1 MPRMPTAIWTIV
13 AANPVIARASDRF
26 RLHYAGAE
34 RANQTDQQ
42 QDCNQPSK
50 HASLPSSAS
59 PRLHGPNRVGQV
71 QFIYVKFLCLRKTA
85 SAANSDAHPRNSGP
99 GSATRR
105 GRTRSLSVGPVTSHA
120 APTGYHAV
128 RRTASAAAHPHSRVA
143 GRRGSPGPLIEKA
156 RSPRQPAV
164 RQSTARQK
172 PVNSLERAGRGSRC
186 AVRER
191 RRGRLP

>member
-1 MPRMPTAIWTIV
+1 MPRMPTAIWTVV

-26 RLHYAGAE
+26 WLHYAGAE
-34 RANQTDQQ
+34 RANQADQQ

-71 QFIYVKFLCLRKTA
+71 FFIYVKFLCLRKTA

-99 GSATRR
+99 RSATRR

-120 APTGYHAV
+120 APTGF
-128 RRTASAAAHPHSRVA
+128 P
-143 GRRGSPGPLIEKA
+143 
-156 RSPRQPAV
+156 QPAHRICRSASPTV
-164 RQSTARQK
+164 A
-172 PVNSLERAGRGSRC
+172 
-186 AVRER
+186 
-191 RRGRLP
+191 LPS

>member
-1 MPRMPTAIWTIV
+1 MPRMPTAIWTVV
-13 AANPVIARASDRF
+13 ATNPVIARASDRF

-42 QDCNQPSK
+42 QDCYQPSK

-71 QFIYVKFLCLRKTA
+71 FFIYVKFLCLRKTA

-99 GSATRR
+99 RSATRR
-105 GRTRSLSVGPVTSHA
+105 GRTRSLS
-120 APTGYHAV
+120 
-128 RRTASAAAHPHSRVA
+128 RRTRNQPRRANRLPAAGAPHLPQRIPDSRVA
-143 GRRGSPGPLIEKA
+143 VVAGCQGRNRVNALATATGRLGSPRRG
-156 RSPRQPAV
+156 RSP
-164 RQSTARQK
+164 STRG
-172 PVNSLERAGRGSRC
+172 AGWRGSRC